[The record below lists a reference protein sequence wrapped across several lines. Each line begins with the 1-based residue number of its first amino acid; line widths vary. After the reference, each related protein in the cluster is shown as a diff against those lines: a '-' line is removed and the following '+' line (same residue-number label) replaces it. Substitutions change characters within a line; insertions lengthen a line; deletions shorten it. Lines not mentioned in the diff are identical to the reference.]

1 MKKLIKWLADKFG
14 VTTVRTEVRTVVKE
28 KEVLRHFIPKAGTV
42 EGDLIVEGD
51 LLVKGSLIVTGS
63 VTCYKEKGGP
73 A

>member
-1 MKKLIKWLADKFG
+1 MKRLIKWLAEEFG
-14 VTTVRTEVRTVVKE
+14 VCTVKTIVKTVTVE
-28 KEVLRHFIPKAGTV
+28 KEVLRHFIPKTGTI
-42 EGDLIVEGD
+42 EGDLIVDGD

>member
-1 MKKLIKWLADKFG
+1 M
-14 VTTVRTEVRTVVKE
+14 
-28 KEVLRHFIPKAGTV
+28 LRHFIPKAGTV

-51 LLVKGSLIVTGS
+51 LLVKGSLTVTGS

>member
-1 MKKLIKWLADKFG
+1 M
-14 VTTVRTEVRTVVKE
+14 VKE
-28 KEVLRHFIPKAGTV
+28 KEVLRHFIPKAGTI

>member
-42 EGDLIVEGD
+42 EGDL
-51 LLVKGSLIVTGS
+51 LVKGSLTVTGS

>member
-1 MKKLIKWLADKFG
+1 M
-14 VTTVRTEVRTVVKE
+14 
-28 KEVLRHFIPKAGTV
+28 LRHLIPKAGTV

-51 LLVKGSLIVTGS
+51 LLVKGSLTVTGS

>member
-14 VTTVRTEVRTVVKE
+14 VCTVKTEVKIVVKE

-42 EGDLIVEGD
+42 DGDLIVNGD
-51 LLVKGSLIVTGS
+51 LRVKGSLSVTGS

>member
-14 VTTVRTEVRTVVKE
+14 VITVKTVYVE
-28 KEVLRHFIPKAGTV
+28 KKTLTNFIPKAGTV
-42 EGDLIVEGD
+42 DGDLIVEGD
-51 LLVKGSLIVTGS
+51 LLVKGSLTVTGS